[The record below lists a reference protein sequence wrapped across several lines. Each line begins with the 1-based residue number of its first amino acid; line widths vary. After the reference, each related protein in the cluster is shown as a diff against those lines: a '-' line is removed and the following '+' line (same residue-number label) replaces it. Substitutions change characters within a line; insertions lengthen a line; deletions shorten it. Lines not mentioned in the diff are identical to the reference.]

1 MFSFSRNSIA
11 TLLKTATAIVAA
23 TATLLMGSVSA
34 EGVPTTEKV
43 HSSAPTAHRAPTAD
57 PDWPNEI
64 YGTVFDD
71 FGDPAVNLQ
80 IDAVNSAGTVIDT
93 VWTDD
98 TGFYNFF
105 DLAAATYKL
114 HFVGDADYAD
124 EWYEDVSTR
133 AAGTGLA
140 VSNTRGWIADAEVTW
155 VGSGGGG
162 GGGGNGGFSSI
173 EGTVTDADDN
183 AMEGVDVSAFDVDG
197 NSVATSSTDVDGYYL
212 IESLTAGQYTLCFDS
227 VDFPYS
233 CFGGGADALDP
244 STSWFTLGESETYW
258 QDYQLVNTG
267 VIDGTVTDSSGNTLE
282 GIVVQFFVLTDW
294 ASWEYAESVTTDA
307 DGYYSA
313 DLPEG
318 YYRVAAEPQDSGST
332 LEPQWYNGVSSMNLA
347 APIQISSNIPAE
359 GIDFSLAQGSSIGVN
374 TWCGSTGTECRET
387 PYVRLVAMDG
397 TLISG
402 EKTAVG
408 STVVFT
414 GIPAGDYKVVMN
426 DYWWGGDGTES
437 DALEIT
443 VGDDEDIRGITQV
456 FPLNETGANISGT
469 VTVAGGAPAV
479 GHTVEL
485 RTNGVLGGAQ
495 IQYFSAET
503 DESGYYEFA
512 GVNPGLY
519 TLAFAAPVVCDDVSC
534 NNSGEDYW
542 GGVYNEDFAQ
552 YFTATDGVD
561 ATFDFQMLP
570 RSSVIAGTVRNAAG
584 TALSGAEVF
593 VSGPN
598 GSGNSVISAANGT
611 YRVEGLPPGLYTA
624 VAFKDGYVNPY
635 RTQTISRA
643 SITVANGATGTLN
656 LSLTPG
662 TARISGRVT
671 GSDAPAVGLEDI
683 GLVAVRKSDNC
694 AMSWTSTDESGN
706 YSFADLPAGS
716 YYVAAG
722 VRGGFGCGHSGD
734 GMWNDGPYIGEY
746 LTDKPNMAAA
756 TPITV
761 TAVQNL
767 TNQNFVLQLGATISG
782 FVGLTDGSRGYAGLT
797 AAAYGAN
804 DEMIGISQ
812 VNPDGTFTIPALPAG
827 VYYVKISADDEAL
840 SPEWWSD
847 SSGARRAVSVTTAQ
861 NVSNLYIELE
871 PAAVL
876 TGVIRSLNGV
886 PLSGRVDAID
896 STGAIIASTYQE
908 AEDLRYSIRVPA
920 GIPVRLRATVVGQE
934 FWLGGATTMLA
945 SPWVTGNS
953 GGETFVREIIT
964 GEPSQISGRVTVGG
978 VAVNS
983 GSVDLLDATGQT
995 VGSGSITGG
1004 AYTITGVLP
1013 GTYTLLAHLSGG
1025 SMVFYGNKDSIAGA
1039 SYITASGGALLEG
1052 IDIDASPVTGMFV
1065 PGTIS
1070 MTGVPKVGTA
1080 MSVAIGTWNP
1090 APASVLYRWYVSDP
1104 YGQGAWRK
1112 AVGMAA
1118 SYTITNSDLG
1128 KYLSLE
1134 VTVLKNGF
1142 ISDEMFIQIGLVSG
1156 LALTASPVPTI
1167 TGGATAKVG
1176 TALTAVP
1183 GSWTPAPVTV
1193 AYQWMKGGEPIPG
1206 ATASTYTPT
1215 AADAGARLTVRT
1227 IGTKPGYATV
1237 LKESAQ
1243 TAVVALQTLTA
1254 MPVPTITGTARV
1266 GSVLT
1271 ANPGTWA
1278 PAPVGL
1284 SYQWRRNGTN
1294 IPGANAP
1301 TYLLTAEDQGRTI
1314 TVAVVGSK
1322 VGFTTSVP
1330 KISAATTT
1338 VAAPP
1343 ASTLTTTPTPTI
1355 TGTAAIDETL
1365 TVTTGTWGPAP
1376 VTLAIQWMRNG
1387 VPILGANATTYRL
1400 TAADVDAT
1408 IRVAVKGTKTGYFAV
1423 TKVSAATTAVAGGII
1438 DPDEIAYATIV
1449 GTGTI
1454 GSPLEVELFD
1464 VYPDDVYITYQW
1476 LRDGVPIRGA
1486 KRATYVPTARDELKD
1501 ISVILMLAKP
1511 GYGQTE
1517 IWSDSVVASY

>member
-23 TATLLMGSVSA
+23 TSTLLMGSVSA

-155 VGSGGGG
+155 IGTGGGG
-162 GGGGNGGFSSI
+162 GGGGNGGLSSI
-173 EGTVTDADDN
+173 EGFVTDVNDLPLVDAD
-183 AMEGVDVSAFDVDG
+183 VYAFDEAGIDVGQD
-197 NSVATSSTDVDGYYL
+197 VTDSDGYYTIDGL
-212 IESLTAGQYTLCFDS
+212 VAGNYTLCFDHI
-227 VDFPYS
+227 DYS
-233 CFGGGADALDP
+233 YTCLNGGSDPLSPSYFFYLDEP
-244 STSWFTLGESETYW
+244 ETSNQDFTLRKFGT
-258 QDYQLVNTG
+258 
-267 VIDGTVTDSSGNTLE
+267 IDGVVADEDSVQLE
-282 GIVVQFFVLTDW
+282 GISIRFFEFDGWGGWNDAATVQ
-294 ASWEYAESVTTDA
+294 TDA
-307 DGYYSA
+307 DGFYSA
-313 DLPEG
+313 ELPEG
-318 YYRVAAEPQDSGST
+318 YYQVVAWSEDSSST
-332 LEPQWYNGVSSMNLA
+332 FQPQWYEGASSSKLA
-347 APIQISSNIPAE
+347 KPLQISADIPAE
-359 GIDFSLAQGSSIGVN
+359 GIDFTMKEGSSIGVN
-374 TWCGSTGTECRET
+374 VWCGSTGTECLES
-387 PYVRLVAMDG
+387 PQIRLVSLDG
-397 TLISG
+397 NLVG
-402 EKTAVG
+402 NEKYASG
-408 STVVFT
+408 STVVFN
-414 GIPAGDYKVVMN
+414 GLPAGDYKVEV
-426 DYWWGGDGTES
+426 DGYWWGGDGTEE
-437 DALEIT
+437 DAAVITLEN
-443 VGDDEDIRGITQV
+443 GEDIRGVTQV
-456 FPLNETGANISGT
+456 FPMYESGSTISGT
-469 VTVAGGAPAV
+469 VQDVNNDPAAGY
-479 GHTVEL
+479 TVEL
-485 RTNGVLGGAQ
+485 ISILSDGGSM
-495 IQYFSAET
+495 YTPAET
-503 DESGYYEFA
+503 DENGYYEFA
-512 GVNPGLY
+512 GVRPGSYSLSFS
-519 TLAFAAPVVCDDVSC
+519 TPSVCDDISC
-534 NNSGEDYW
+534 TDSVTDYW
-542 GGVYNEDFAQ
+542 GNAYNEDFAQ
-552 YFTATDGVD
+552 FFLIADGAD
-561 ATFDFQMLP
+561 STMNFKMLP
-570 RSSVIAGTVRNAAG
+570 RTSGIIGTVRNAAG
-584 TALSGAEVF
+584 AALSGVEVQ
-593 VSGPN
+593 VRGAN
-598 GSGNSVISAANGT
+598 GGGSAITAANGT
-611 YRVEGLPPGLYTA
+611 YAVNGLAPGLYTVSGSKEGFLDPRA
-624 VAFKDGYVNPY
+624 QV
-635 RTQTISRA
+635 ISRPSA
-643 SITVANGATGTLN
+643 NVAVGATGTIN
-656 LSLTPG
+656 LSLVPA
-662 TARISGRVT
+662 TARISGRIT
-671 GSDAPAVGLEDI
+671 GSNNPAVGLSEV
-683 GLVAVRKSDNC
+683 GVTVVRKSDGC
-694 AMSWTSTDESGN
+694 LVGWGEVDESGY
-706 YSFADLPAGS
+706 YSVQGLTAGTYTVFAGPEAG
-716 YYVAAG
+716 G
-722 VRGGFGCGHSGD
+722 GCGRSGD
-734 GMWNDGPYIGEY
+734 GFGNTDSPYIGEY
-746 LTDKPNMAAA
+746 LTDKPNLA
-756 TPITV
+756 TANAITL
-761 TAVQNL
+761 TAGQNL
-767 TNQNFVLQLGATISG
+767 LNQNFVLQYGASISG
-782 FVGLTDGSRGYAGLT
+782 FVGLADGSRGFAGLV
-797 AAAYGAN
+797 AEAYAAN
-804 DEMIGISQ
+804 DELVDFATVQS
-812 VNPDGTFTIPALPAG
+812 DGSFKIQGLPAG
-827 VYYVKISADDEAL
+827 VYYVKFSSNDL
-840 SPEWWSD
+840 QMSPTWYAD
-847 SSGARRAVSVTTAQ
+847 SSGARRAVALATAQ
-861 NVSNLYIELE
+861 AISNVFVELDE
-871 PAAVL
+871 AATF
-876 TGVIRSLNGV
+876 TGSIRSLNGIGV
-886 PLSGRVDAID
+886 AGRVDAVD
-896 STGAIIASTYQE
+896 STGNVVASTQNQSV
-908 AEDLRYSIRVPA
+908 ANSQFSFKVPA
-920 GIPVRLRATVVGQE
+920 GIPLRIRATVSGQE

-945 SPWVTGNS
+945 SPWVTGNA
-953 GGETFVREIIT
+953 GESLYLKDIVTP
-964 GEPSQISGRVTVGG
+964 EPSQITGRVSFGNANGRWVE
-978 VAVNS
+978 
-983 GSVDLLDATGQT
+983 LLDGTGQ
-995 VGSGSITGG
+995 VVAGSNVTNGS
-1004 AYTITGVLP
+1004 YSFLGVLP
-1013 GTYTLLAHLSGG
+1013 GTYTVLAHGPAEEL
-1025 SMVFYGNKDSIAGA
+1025 VFYGNKDSFA
-1039 SYITASGGALLEG
+1039 TASFVTAAGGALVEG
-1052 IDIDASPVTGMFV
+1052 IDIDAPTASAMFV
-1065 PGTIS
+1065 PGAVS
-1070 MTGVPKVGTA
+1070 LSGVPKVGTA
-1080 MSVAIGTWNP
+1080 MSIAIGTWTP
-1090 APASVLYRWYVSDP
+1090 TPASVLYRWYVSDP
-1104 YGQGAWRK
+1104 YYRGGPRK
-1112 AVGMAA
+1112 AVGTGA
-1118 SYTITNSDLG
+1118 SYTIAPSDLG
-1128 KYLSLE
+1128 KFLSVE
-1134 VTVLKNGF
+1134 ISVLKNGYV
-1142 ISDEMFIQIGLVSG
+1142 SDWASIPCGKVSG

-1176 TALTAVP
+1176 SVLTAVP

-1193 AYQWMKGGEPIPG
+1193 AYQWMKAGQPIPG
-1206 ATASTYTPT
+1206 ATAATYTPT

-1227 IGTKPGYATV
+1227 IGTKAGYATV

-1243 TAVVALQTLTA
+1243 TAVVALQTLTT

-1423 TKVSAATTAVAGGII
+1423 TKVSAATAAVAGGII

-1501 ISVILMLAKP
+1501 ISVMLMLAKP

-1517 IWSDSVVASY
+1517 IWSDSVTASY